1 LTDFGN
7 KLCSKTEYN
16 PAVTEPKPTC
26 PNCAYELTG
35 INTAGQ
41 LLVCPECGKS
51 VKPSYRKT
59 QSLRH
64 AFKLAVGLI
73 GIPSVGVPLL
83 AILIFQLV
91 GLETTWKITRTY
103 HQIAFVTPFIWVPIV
118 FWIAMRYKK
127 SPAQSRDLSGTIG
140 VLIGVTSISALFYI
154 ALFVFTALVT
164 SGL

>member
-1 LTDFGN
+1 MSENTP
-7 KLCSKTEYN
+7 S
-16 PAVTEPKPTC
+16 PAC
-26 PNCAYELTG
+26 PICGYELTS
-35 INTAGQ
+35 INMDDQ

-83 AILIFQLV
+83 AILVFQLV
-91 GLETTWKITRTY
+91 GLETTWEITRTY

-118 FWIAMRYKK
+118 FWITMSYKK
-127 SPAQSRDLSGTIG
+127 SPAQSRDQSGTIG
-140 VLIGVTSISALFYI
+140 VLIGVTCISALIYI
-154 ALFVFTALVT
+154 ALFVFTSLLT